1 MNNFSRREFL
11 RSSSIAVAGTAFAA
25 PFINGCA
32 TTPKTPSDIVL
43 HASIGAGGQA
53 NSDIGQLTAHK
64 RLKLV
69 AVADVDLNKA
79 AKLKER
85 FPDLR
90 IYQDWRVLLE
100 KEKSIHSINVST
112 PDHMHGP
119 IGMSAMHLGKHVYIQ
134 KPLAHDIYEVRKL
147 TEFAAK
153 KKLVTQMGIQIHS
166 ASDYRR
172 AVKIIQDGAI
182 GKIKEVHTWCGKGW
196 GDLTALPDRRDV
208 PPAGFDW
215 NQWIGVAADRP
226 FIGDGYYHPGNWRKR
241 LDFGTGTFG
250 DMGCHIFDPV
260 FNALQLTAP
269 LTVRSEGKAPN
280 QWNWATDAI
289 VHYVF
294 PGTQQTEGKT
304 INVSWYDGESLP
316 PAEVLALIGEEKRP
330 GCGSIFIGTKGVM
343 LLPHI
348 NRPRLFP
355 EAKFEEYPMPKVED
369 GNHYHLFV
377 DAVLGGAETSAN
389 FNYAGPLTESVL
401 LGSVACRFPKT
412 TMDWDAK
419 NLRFTNVA
427 DANQFLRR
435 KYRKGWE
442 VKGLS

>member
-11 RSSSIAVAGTAFAA
+11 RSTSLAVAGTAFAA

-32 TTPKTPSDIVL
+32 TTPKRLSDIVL

-172 AVKIIQDGAI
+172 AVRLIQEGAI
-182 GKIKEVHTWCGKGW
+182 GKVKEVHTWCGKGW
-196 GDLTALPDRRDV
+196 GDLTALPDRRDT
-208 PPAGFDW
+208 PPSGLDW
-215 NQWIGVAADRP
+215 NQWVGVAADRP

-241 LDFGTGTFG
+241 LDFGTATFG
-250 DMGCHIFDPV
+250 DMGCHILDPV
-260 FNALQLTAP
+260 FGALNLGSP
-269 LTVRSEGKAPN
+269 LSVRSEGEAPN
-280 QWNWATDAI
+280 GESWALDTLI
-289 VHYVF
+289 RYVF
-294 PGTQQTEGKT
+294 PGTPYPAEKT
-304 INVSWYDGESLP
+304 VPVTWYDGERRP
-316 PAEVLALIGEEKRP
+316 PAEIQALL
-330 GCGSIFIGTKGVM
+330 GSIRFPGKGSICLGTKGQM

-348 NRPRLFP
+348 G
-355 EAKFEEYPMPKVED
+355 MPILLPLRDFSGFIMPQESRTD
-369 GNHYHLFV
+369 HYHEFAE
-377 DAVLGGAETSAN
+377 AVLGNGKTSTPFEFSGA
-389 FNYAGPLTESVL
+389 LTESVL
-401 LGSVACRFPKT
+401 LGPLATRFPNT
-412 TMDWDAK
+412 TLNWNGAK
-419 NLRFTNVA
+419 AKFTNVKE
-427 DANQFLRR
+427 ANAFLRR
-435 KYRKGWE
+435 KYRPGFA
-442 VKGLS
+442 VRGLS